1 MKKGTAT
8 SYYECVPEKNS
19 LPTRIN
25 LLRKIDYWK
34 IEPLLKLINGRRYK
48 REAALLIESGL
59 IQTLRNGIPVRY
71 VISKK
76 VASFDISP
84 DQGKSYLNYL
94 RGNLEFSF
102 EENLVDIVN
111 SIATIEARIRTK
123 SYNVF

>member
-102 EENLVDIVN
+102 EENLVNIVN
-111 SIATIEARIRTK
+111 SIATIEARIKTK
-123 SYNVF
+123 AYKIY

>member
-8 SYYECVPEKNS
+8 SYYECVPEKIS

-34 IEPLLKLINGRRYK
+34 IVPLLKLMNSRRYK

-111 SIATIEARIRTK
+111 SIATIEARIKTK
-123 SYNVF
+123 AYKIY

>member
-8 SYYECVPEKNS
+8 SYYECVPEKIS

-34 IEPLLKLINGRRYK
+34 IVPLLKLMNSRRYK

-102 EENLVDIVN
+102 EENLVNIVN
-111 SIATIEARIRTK
+111 SIATIEARIKTK
-123 SYNVF
+123 AYKIY